1 MARILPQTGYYYH
14 VYNRGVDKRIIF
26 ENNAD
31 YARFIHSLYFCND
44 AEMQIRNIQ
53 RASNCNVQSLT
64 LHMEKRDKKRSN
76 NRLVD
81 ILCFSLMPNHFH
93 LLIKQVVENGIP
105 LFMHRL
111 GTAYTNY
118 FNTKYERDGSLFQG
132 SYKVKEIGN
141 EQYLVYLSKY
151 IHLNPLEIIEP
162 DWQVSGVKDWK
173 AANDFLDNY
182 KWSSYPDY
190 IGIKNFPSVLN
201 KNILGE
207 YYPSYEGYKNFVNS
221 FIVSE
226 LEQIRHAL

>member
-44 AEMQIRNIQ
+44 AETQLRNIQ
-53 RASNCNVQSLT
+53 RASNVQSLT
-64 LHMEKRDKKRSN
+64 LHMEKRDIKRSE

-81 ILCFSLMPNHFH
+81 ISCFSLMTNHFH
-93 LLIKQVVENGIP
+93 LLVKQKIDNGLP
-105 LFMHRL
+105 LFMQRL
-111 GTAYTNY
+111 GTAYTNF
-118 FNTKYERDGSLFQG
+118 FNLKYERSGSLFQG
-132 SYKVKEIGN
+132 SYKLKEIGN
-141 EQYLVYLSKY
+141 EQYLAYLSKY

-162 DWQVSGVKDWK
+162 DWQASGIKDWK
-173 AANDFLDNY
+173 KANEFLENY

-201 KNILGE
+201 KDILGR
-207 YYPSYEGYKNFVNS
+207 YHPSHEGYKSFINS
-221 FIVSE
+221 FLVNE
-226 LEQIRHAL
+226 LDQIRHVI